1 MYSFEVFIWSVYSHV
16 RVRVKGLEML
26 VFRKILRMHLMDLP
40 KEHFSGQNDTKH
52 DENILLTATKIPLI
66 LK

>member
-1 MYSFEVFIWSVYSHV
+1 MYSHV

-52 DENILLTATKIPLI
+52 DGNILLTATKIPLI